1 MPNQIDSANL
11 LERAEQLVD
20 LAIKAGADKA
30 DAVVV
35 RSRSKGVSVRLGKV
49 ESTELPKATTFRCA
63 SSSAARWQASRP
75 IPAST

>member
-20 LAIKAGADKA
+20 LAVKAGADKA

-35 RSRSKGVSVRLGKV
+35 RSRSTGVSVRLGKI
-49 ESTELPKATTFRCA
+49 ESTGA
-63 SSSAARWQASRP
+63 S
-75 IPAST
+75 